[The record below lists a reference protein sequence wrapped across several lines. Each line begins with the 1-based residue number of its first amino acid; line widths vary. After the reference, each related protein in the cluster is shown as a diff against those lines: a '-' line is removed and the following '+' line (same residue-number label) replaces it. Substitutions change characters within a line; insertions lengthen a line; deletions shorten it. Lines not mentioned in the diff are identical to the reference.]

1 MIFIGHNLTVLSGSN
16 ISITCPSGG
25 VPLPEVTWK
34 RGKALLTSDGRV
46 NISPKVLSINKVV
59 KSDSGRYICSV
70 KNVMG
75 KISIG
80 SNINVL
86 GK

>member
-1 MIFIGHNLTVLSGSN
+1 MN
-16 ISITCPSGG
+16 
-25 VPLPEVTWK
+25 
-34 RGKALLTSDGRV
+34 A
-46 NISPKVLSINKVV
+46 SPNVLSINKVV
-59 KSDSGRYICSV
+59 KSDSGRYTCSV
-70 KNVMG
+70 ENVMG